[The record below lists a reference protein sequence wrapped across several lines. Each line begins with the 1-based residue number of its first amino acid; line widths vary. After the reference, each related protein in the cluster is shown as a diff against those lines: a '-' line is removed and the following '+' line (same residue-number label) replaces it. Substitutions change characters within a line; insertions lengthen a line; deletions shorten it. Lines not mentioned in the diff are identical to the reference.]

1 MMNRNEEG
9 EEFGRRLIRWLK
21 RMGRA
26 FVGPHVRSG
35 YPEETYLRRNVIN
48 PIRRSSGK
56 ERPEDWTEAID
67 PTRRNLVV
75 LDDLMQECGND
86 PGITKLFT
94 QGSHHRNLSV
104 IYIVQNLFHRSKET

>member
-48 PIRRSSGK
+48 SIRMNGMKGREKINKRAVGG
-56 ERPEDWTEAID
+56 
-67 PTRRNLVV
+67 LVLV
-75 LDDLMQECGND
+75 TVAL
-86 PGITKLFT
+86 ITLPL
-94 QGSHHRNLSV
+94 GV
-104 IYIVQNLFHRSKET
+104 